1 MKKFNLFFFSRQQ
14 QQRKEQK
21 DEEEKHLFYDNFI
34 ENFEETTKRWAKAK
48 KYSRKRD
55 EKICGNEQE
64 N

>member
-1 MKKFNLFFFSRQQ
+1 MTKAQLQIVF
-14 QQRKEQK
+14 
-21 DEEEKHLFYDNFI
+21 